1 MSDKEKELSSI
12 LIQLLHGLELSKV
25 RIMLTMAVITAYQL
39 QQTMADWVADYYERE
54 GIMTTRI
61 FMSKLNELT
70 DSDF

>member
-12 LIQLLHGLELSKV
+12 LIQLLHGLGLPKV

-39 QQTMADWVADYYERE
+39 QQTMVDWVADYYERE